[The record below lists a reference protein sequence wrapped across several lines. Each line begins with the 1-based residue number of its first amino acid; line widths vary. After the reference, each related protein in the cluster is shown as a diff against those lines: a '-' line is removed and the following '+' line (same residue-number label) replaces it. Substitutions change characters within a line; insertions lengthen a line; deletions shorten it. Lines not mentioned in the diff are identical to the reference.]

1 MAITAYLDI
10 DQGSDFTAIM
20 ELENNDGTP
29 MDLRGYSVYS
39 QFRKSY
45 GSTNA
50 YTFNTSVVDALAGK
64 ISLTLTGT
72 ASSSIRPGRYLYD
85 VEIVSDPAVDVAAG
99 NTTVDDAVLL
109 LPVLGADLWI

>member
-10 DQGSDFTAIM
+10 DQGSDFNVIL

-45 GSTNA
+45 GSTTA
-50 YTFNTSVVDALAGK
+50 YTFTTSVVDALAGK
-64 ISLTLTGT
+64 ISLGLLGT
-72 ASSSIRPGRYLYD
+72 QSSAIRPGRYLYD
-85 VEIVSDPAVDVAAG
+85 VEIANSTPSKTRVVEGIVTINPEI
-99 NTTVDDAVLL
+99 TKI
-109 LPVLGADLWI
+109 P